1 MAPFFFF
8 AVGFSSSPFH
18 FVFTSFGFFFIVV
31 LPVANGVDL
40 QPTPIGVVYFWPAVA
55 AVMTLAVGFAAVING
70 EICFLFVP
78 FFLYRVMGGL
88 NEGVELGYVRKGLIR
103 LGLVRLG

>member
-1 MAPFFFF
+1 MAPFSFF

-88 NEGVELGYVRKGLIR
+88 NEWCR
-103 LGLVRLG
+103 VRLG